1 MARHA
6 PGKRPLSLRLS
17 QRVREALPDVH
28 LSQISRERLRVI
40 RIVQIALTR
49 PLTFIVMAVVIFG
62 VGVLAIARTPVDIFP
77 RIGVPVIATA
87 WSYNG
92 LSPRDMAGR
101 IVTPYERVLSSAV
114 NDIEHIE
121 SQSLNSVAVVKIY
134 FQPDVDIRTATA
146 QVTSISQTIL
156 RQLPP
161 GTTPPMIVNYDA
173 STVPILQ
180 LALSGEGLNE
190 QQLFDLGLNQ
200 LRPQLVTVP
209 GVAMPFPSGGKQR
222 QIQIDLDAEALQ
234 ARGLSAGDV
243 AAALSDQTQINPVGF
258 AKIGGLQYNI
268 SLNNAPE
275 SVEQLNNLP
284 VKVIDG
290 TTVFMRDVAYVR
302 DGAAPQTNVVHVN
315 GQRSALMTVL
325 KNGAASTLAI
335 VGEVKARLPAAI
347 AGLPGALQVD
357 LIGDQS
363 LLVKAA
369 VTSVVLEG
377 ALAAALTSL
386 MILLFLGSWR
396 STVII
401 VASIPL
407 AILGAI
413 VGLAA
418 TGQTLNVMTLSGL
431 ALAIGILVDDAT
443 VTIENINWHLEQG
456 KPVVRSILDG
466 AAQIVAPALVALL
479 CICIV
484 FVPMFFLPGVAGFL
498 FVPLALAVVFAM
510 IMSFVISRT
519 LVPTLAMYLLKP
531 HTEPH
536 GDAPPARNPL
546 VRFQQRFERRFEVL
560 RIRYERL
567 LGMTLERR
575 RVFAPVFL
583 AVMAGSLALVPLLG
597 RDFFPAVDSGQIAL
611 HVRAPVG
618 TRIEESS
625 ATFARVQARIREL
638 LPEGEITSMVD
649 NIGISGAPL
658 NNIYANSGTVGPN
671 EGDILIALADG
682 HQATEDHIAL
692 LRRELPASFPGVEF
706 AFLPADMT
714 SQILNFGSPAPIDIQ
729 VRGRDMAGNQAYA
742 RKLLKRLR
750 AIPGLADARIQQS
763 MRYPQINV
771 DVDRAR
777 MASYGLDQRDVTQ
790 SLGTALAGTSQ
801 ASPVFYL
808 NPENG
813 VSYPVVAQVPERS
826 VDSIGDIASLPV
838 SNGAAG
844 TAQTLGGLGQISRG
858 TTASV
863 ISKYDIQP
871 VVNLYASTQGR
882 DLGAVVGDI
891 EEAIAALEA
900 DVPEGSQ
907 VTVRGQYATMDA
919 AFAGLALGLIGAIVL
934 IYLVIVVNF
943 QSWVDPLVIIG
954 ALPAAL
960 AGIVWMLF
968 GTGTTLSVPALIGAI
983 MCMGVATAN
992 AILVVSFARE
1002 RLAETGDAALAA
1014 REAGT
1019 VRLRP
1024 VLMTALAMI
1033 IGMAPMALGIGEGAE
1048 QNAPLGR
1055 AVIGGLLFATGAT
1068 LFLVPALFTLAH
1080 RKRAQQPPVL
1090 DLEPLNA

>member
-1 MARHA
+1 M
-6 PGKRPLSLRLS
+6 
-17 QRVREALPDVH
+17 
-28 LSQISRERLRVI
+28 
-40 RIVQIALTR
+40 IALVKTALAR
-49 PLTFIVMAVVIFG
+49 PLTFIVMAILIFG
-62 VGVLAIARTPVDIFP
+62 IGVLAILRTPVDIFP

-101 IVTPYERVLSSAV
+101 IVTPYERVLTSAV

-121 SQSLNSVAVVKIY
+121 SQSLNGVAVVKIY
-134 FQPDVDIRTATA
+134 FQPGVDIRTATA

-161 GTTPPMIVNYDA
+161 GITPPMIVNYDA

-200 LRPQLVTVP
+200 LRPQFVTVP

-222 QIQIDLDAEALQ
+222 QIQIDIDPDALH
-234 ARGLSAGDV
+234 ARGLTAPDI

-258 AKIGGLQYNI
+258 AKIGGYQYNI
-268 SLNNAPE
+268 RLNNAPA

-284 VKVIDG
+284 VKVVDG
-290 TTVFMRDVAYVR
+290 ATVFMRDVAYVR

-335 VGEVKARLPAAI
+335 VDGVKARLPEAVS
-347 AGLPGALQVD
+347 GLPDALRVD

-369 VTSVVLEG
+369 VSGVVFEG
-377 ALAAALTSL
+377 VLAALLTSL

-401 VASIPL
+401 VMSIPL

-413 VGLAA
+413 IALAA
-418 TGQTLNVMTLSGL
+418 TGNTLNVMTLSGL

-443 VTIENINWHLEQG
+443 VTIENINWHLEQR
-456 KPVVRSILDG
+456 KPVLQSILDG
-466 AAQIVAPALVALL
+466 AAQIVTPAFVALL

-510 IMSFVISRT
+510 IMSFVLSRT
-519 LVPTLAMYLLKP
+519 LVPTMAMYLLKP
-531 HTEPH
+531 HTAEH
-536 GDAPPARNPL
+536 GERTPTRNP
-546 VRFQQRFERRFEVL
+546 VIRFQRGFEARFEAMKA
-560 RIRYERL
+560 RYEDL
-567 LGMTLERR
+567 LASTLRGR
-575 RVFAPVFL
+575 RVFIPVFL
-583 AVMAGSLALVPLLG
+583 IAMIASLALVPLLG
-597 RDFFPAVDSGQIAL
+597 RDFFPSVDSGQMAL
-611 HVRAPVG
+611 HVRTPVG
-618 TRIEESS
+618 TRIEESA
-625 ATFARVQARIREL
+625 ATFTRVQARIREL
-638 LPEGEITSMVD
+638 LPQNEVASMVD
-649 NIGISGAPL
+649 NIGLSSAPL

-671 EGDILIALADG
+671 EGDILIALAEHHAPTD
-682 HQATEDHIAL
+682 DHIAT
-692 LRRELPASFPGVEF
+692 LRRELPISFPGVDF

-742 RKLLKRLR
+742 RKLLKQLR

-777 MASYGLDQRDVTQ
+777 MAQYGLDQRDVTQ
-790 SLGTALAGTSQ
+790 SLGIALAGTSQ
-801 ASPVFYL
+801 SAPVFFL

-813 VSYPVVAQVPERS
+813 VSYPVVAQVPERR
-826 VDSIGDIASLPV
+826 VDTIGDIAALPI
-838 SNGAAG
+838 SGGNGG
-844 TAQTLGGLGQISRG
+844 EQQTLGGLGQISRD

-863 ISKYDIQP
+863 VSKYNIQP
-871 VVNLYASTQGR
+871 VINLYATTQDR
-882 DLGAVVGDI
+882 DLGAVVGDVQA
-891 EEAIAALEA
+891 AITALEA
-900 DVPEGSQ
+900 SVPDGSQ
-907 VTVRGQYATMDA
+907 VTIRGQYATMNT
-919 AFAGLALGLIGAIVL
+919 AFTGLAFGLIGAIVL

-968 GTGTTLSVPALIGAI
+968 ATGTTLSVPALTGAI

-1002 RLAETGDAALAA
+1002 RLAETGDAAQAA
-1014 REAGT
+1014 REAGS

-1033 IGMAPMALGIGEGAE
+1033 IGMAPMAIGIGEGAE

-1055 AVIGGLLFATGAT
+1055 AVIGGLIFATGAT
-1068 LFLVPALFTLAH
+1068 LFLVPALFSSAH
-1080 RKRAQQPPVL
+1080 RKKKPQATL
-1090 DLEPLNA
+1090 ELEPRHA

>member
-1 MARHA
+1 MI
-6 PGKRPLSLRLS
+6 SL
-17 QRVREALPDVH
+17 VKTAL
-28 LSQISRERLRVI
+28 
-40 RIVQIALTR
+40 AR
-49 PLTFIVMAVVIFG
+49 PLTFIVMAILIFG
-62 VGVLAIARTPVDIFP
+62 IGVLAILRTPVDIFP
-77 RIGVPVIATA
+77 RIGVPVISVA

-101 IVTPYERVLSSAV
+101 IITPYERVLTNAV

-121 SQSLNSVAVVKIY
+121 SQSLNGVGIVKIY
-134 FQPDVDIRTATA
+134 FQPGVDIRTATA

-161 GTTPPMIVNYDA
+161 GITPPMIVNYDA

-180 LALSGEGLNE
+180 LALSGRGLNE

-200 LRPQLVTVP
+200 VRPQLVTVP
-209 GVAMPFPSGGKQR
+209 GAAMPFPSGGKQR
-222 QIQIDLDAEALQ
+222 QIQIDIDPEALQ
-234 ARGLSAGDV
+234 ARGLSAQDI

-258 AKIGGLQYNI
+258 AKIGGYQYNI
-268 SLNNAPE
+268 RLNNAPA
-275 SVEQLNNLP
+275 SVEALNNLP
-284 VKVIDG
+284 VQIVDG
-290 TTVFMRDVAYVR
+290 ATIYMRDVAFVR

-325 KNGAASTLAI
+325 KNGAASTLA
-335 VGEVKARLPAAI
+335 VVDEVKARLPDALAA
-347 AGLPGALQVD
+347 LPDLKVD

-369 VTSVVLEG
+369 VSSVVFEG
-377 ALAAALTSL
+377 VLAALLTSL

-413 VGLAA
+413 IALAA

-443 VTIENINWHLEQG
+443 VTIENINWHLEQR
-456 KPVVRSILDG
+456 KPVLQAILDG
-466 AAQIVAPALVALL
+466 AAQIVTPAFVALL

-510 IMSFVISRT
+510 VMSFILSRT
-519 LVPTLAMYLLKP
+519 LVPTMAMYLLKP
-531 HTEPH
+531 HDDDH
-536 GDAPPARNPL
+536 GVHLSRNPL
-546 VRFQQRFERRFEVL
+546 VRFQSGFEERFNRM
-560 RIRYERL
+560 RIRYEGL
-567 LGMTLERR
+567 LASTLRGRR
-575 RVFAPVFL
+575 RFIPLFMLTMVA
-583 AVMAGSLALVPLLG
+583 SLALVPLLG
-597 RDFFPAVDSGQIAL
+597 RDFFPRVDSGQIAL

-618 TRIEESS
+618 TRIEETSE
-625 ATFARVQARIREL
+625 TFTRVQQRIRQL
-638 LPEGEITSMVD
+638 IPAKEISSIVD
-649 NIGISGAPL
+649 NIGLSTAPL

-671 EGDILIALADG
+671 EGDILIALS
-682 HQATEDHIAL
+682 EDHQSTDAHIAR
-692 LRRELPASFPGVEF
+692 LRRELPLSFPGVDF

-729 VRGRDMAGNQAYA
+729 VRGRDMAANQAYA

-771 DVDRAR
+771 DVDRSR
-777 MASYGLDQRDVTQ
+777 MAQYGLDQRDVTQ
-790 SLGTALAGTSQ
+790 SLGIGLAGTAQS
-801 ASPVFYL
+801 APVFFL

-813 VSYPVVAQVPERS
+813 VSYPVVAQVPERRINS
-826 VDSIGDIASLPV
+826 LADVKSLPV
-838 SNGAAG
+838 SGGAG
-844 TAQTLGGLGQISRG
+844 TAPQTLNGLARISRD

-863 ISKYDIQP
+863 VSKYNIQP
-871 VVNLYASTQGR
+871 VVNLYGTTEGR
-882 DLGAVVGDI
+882 DLGAVVADVQA
-891 EEAIAALEA
+891 ELAALAGE
-900 DVPEGSQ
+900 VPKGST
-907 VTVRGQYATMDA
+907 VTVRGQYQTMNT
-919 AFAGLALGLIGAIVL
+919 AFTGLALGLIGAIVL
-934 IYLVIVVNF
+934 IYLIIVVNF
-943 QSWVDPLVIIG
+943 QSWIDPFVIIA

-968 GTGTTLSVPALIGAI
+968 ATGTTLSVPALTGAI

-1002 RLAETGDAALAA
+1002 RLAETGDATRAA
-1014 REAGT
+1014 QEAGS

-1055 AVIGGLLFATGAT
+1055 AVIGGLVFATAAT
-1068 LFLVPALFTLAH
+1068 LFLVPALFSIAH
-1080 RKRAQQPPVL
+1080 RKRAQKSDPIS
-1090 DLEPLNA
+1090 LEPLNV

>member
-1 MARHA
+1 M
-6 PGKRPLSLRLS
+6 
-17 QRVREALPDVH
+17 
-28 LSQISRERLRVI
+28 
-40 RIVQIALTR
+40 IALVKTALAR
-49 PLTFIVMAVVIFG
+49 PLTFIVMAILIFG
-62 VGVLAIARTPVDIFP
+62 IGLLAIARTPVDLFP
-77 RIGVPVIATA
+77 RIGVPVISVA

-101 IVTPYERVLSSAV
+101 IITPYERVLTNAV

-121 SQSLNSVAVVKIY
+121 SQSLNGVGIVKIY
-134 FQPDVDIRTATA
+134 FQPGVDIRTATA

-161 GTTPPMIVNYDA
+161 GITPPMIVNYDA

-180 LALSGEGLNE
+180 LALSGKGLSE

-200 LRPQLVTVP
+200 VRPQLVTVP
-209 GVAMPFPSGGKQR
+209 GAAMPFPSGGKQR
-222 QIQIDLDAEALQ
+222 QIQIDIDPEALQ
-234 ARGLSAGDV
+234 ARGLSAQDV

-258 AKIGGLQYNI
+258 AKIGGYQYNVR
-268 SLNNAPE
+268 LNNAPA
-275 SVEQLNNLP
+275 SVEALNNLP
-284 VKVIDG
+284 VKVVEGATIY
-290 TTVFMRDVAYVR
+290 MRDIAFVR
-302 DGAAPQTNVVHVN
+302 DGAAPQTNIVHVD

-325 KNGAASTLAI
+325 KNGAASTVA
-335 VGEVKARLPAAI
+335 VVDGVKARLPEAV
-347 AGLPGALQVD
+347 AGLSQLKVD

-369 VTSVVLEG
+369 VSGVVFEG
-377 ALAAALTSL
+377 VLAALLTSL

-413 VGLAA
+413 IALAA

-443 VTIENINWHLEQG
+443 VTIENINWHLEQR
-456 KPVVRSILDG
+456 KPVLQSILDG
-466 AAQIVAPALVALL
+466 AAQIVTPAFVALL

-510 IMSFVISRT
+510 IMSFLLSRT
-519 LVPTLAMYLLKP
+519 LVPTMAMYLLKP
-531 HTEPH
+531 HDEDH
-536 GDAPPARNPL
+536 FGPAGSANPF
-546 VRFQQRFERRFEVL
+546 VRFQRGFEKRFNAMRARYEMLLATTLRGRRRFIPL
-560 RIRYERL
+560 FL
-567 LGMTLERR
+567 LAMT
-575 RVFAPVFL
+575 A
-583 AVMAGSLALVPLLG
+583 SLALLPLLG
-597 RDFFPAVDSGQIAL
+597 RDFFPSVDSGQIAL

-618 TRIEESS
+618 TRIEQTSE
-625 ATFARVQARIREL
+625 TFTRVQQRIRQLIPQE
-638 LPEGEITSMVD
+638 EIASVVA
-649 NIGISGAPL
+649 NIGLSSAPL

-671 EGDILIALADG
+671 EGDILIALVKD
-682 HQATEDHIAL
+682 HRSTDDHISR
-692 LRRELPASFPGVEF
+692 LRRELPLSFPGVDF

-729 VRGRDMAGNQAYA
+729 VRGRDMAGNQAFA
-742 RKLLKRLR
+742 AKLLKRLR

-777 MASYGLDQRDVTQ
+777 MAQYGLDQRDVTQ
-790 SLGTALAGTSQ
+790 SIGVGLAGTAQS
-801 ASPVFYL
+801 APVFFL

-813 VSYPVVAQVPERS
+813 VSYPVVAQVPERRINALE
-826 VDSIGDIASLPV
+826 DLETLPV
-838 SNGAAG
+838 SGGAG
-844 TAQTLGGLGQISRG
+844 TAPQTLNGLARISRD

-863 ISKYDIQP
+863 VSKYNIQP
-871 VVNLYASTQGR
+871 VVNLYATTQDR
-882 DLGAVVGDI
+882 DLGAVVKDVQA
-891 EEAIAALEA
+891 AIAALDA
-900 DVPEGSQ
+900 QTPKGST
-907 VTVRGQYATMDA
+907 VTVRGQYQTMNT
-919 AFAGLALGLIGAIVL
+919 AFTGLGFGMLGAVVL
-934 IYLVIVVNF
+934 IYLIIVVNF

-968 GTGTTLSVPALIGAI
+968 ATGTTLSVPALTGAI

-1002 RLAETGDAALAA
+1002 RLAVTGDATQAA
-1014 REAGT
+1014 QEAGS

-1033 IGMAPMALGIGEGAE
+1033 IGMAPMAMGIGEGAE

-1055 AVIGGLLFATGAT
+1055 AVIGGLVFATAAT
-1068 LFLVPALFTLAH
+1068 LFLVPALFSVAH
-1080 RKRAQQPPVL
+1080 RRRTAKSDPIS
-1090 DLEPLNA
+1090 LEPVNV

>member
-1 MARHA
+1 M
-6 PGKRPLSLRLS
+6 
-17 QRVREALPDVH
+17 
-28 LSQISRERLRVI
+28 
-40 RIVQIALTR
+40 IALVKTALAR
-49 PLTFIVMAVVIFG
+49 PLTFVVMAILILG
-62 VGVLAIARTPVDIFP
+62 IGVLAILRTPVDIFP
-77 RIGVPVIATA
+77 RIGVPVISVA

-101 IVTPYERVLSSAV
+101 IITPYERVLTNAV

-121 SQSLNSVAVVKIY
+121 SQSLNGVGIVKIY
-134 FQPDVDIRTATA
+134 FQPGVDIRTATA

-161 GTTPPMIVNYDA
+161 GITPPMIVNYDA

-180 LALSGEGLNE
+180 LALSGKGLNE

-200 LRPQLVTVP
+200 VRPQLVTVP
-209 GVAMPFPSGGKQR
+209 GAAMPFPSGGKQR
-222 QIQIDLDAEALQ
+222 QIQIDIDPEALQ
-234 ARGLSAGDV
+234 ARGLSAQDI

-258 AKIGGLQYNI
+258 AKIGGYQYNI
-268 SLNNAPE
+268 RLNNAPA
-275 SVEQLNNLP
+275 SVEALNNLP
-284 VKVIDG
+284 VKVVNGATIY
-290 TTVFMRDVAYVR
+290 MRDVAFVR

-325 KNGAASTLAI
+325 KNGAASTLA
-335 VGEVKARLPAAI
+335 VVDGVKARLPDALAA
-347 AGLPGALQVD
+347 LPTLKVD

-369 VTSVVLEG
+369 LSSVVFEG
-377 ALAAALTSL
+377 VLAALLTSL

-413 VGLAA
+413 VALAV

-443 VTIENINWHLEQG
+443 VTIENINWHLEQR
-456 KPVVRSILDG
+456 KPVLQAILDG
-466 AAQIVAPALVALL
+466 AAQIVTPAFVALL

-498 FVPLALAVVFAM
+498 FVPMALAVVFAM
-510 IMSFVISRT
+510 IMSFILSRT
-519 LVPTLAMYLLKP
+519 LVPTMAMYLLKP
-531 HTEPH
+531 HAEGH
-536 GDAPPARNPL
+536 GVPVSRNPL
-546 VRFQQRFERRFEVL
+546 VRFQRGFEERFNRMKARYESLLATTLRGRRRFIPL
-560 RIRYERL
+560 F
-567 LGMTLERR
+567 M
-575 RVFAPVFL
+575 L
-583 AVMAGSLALVPLLG
+583 AMIASLALVPLLG
-597 RDFFPAVDSGQIAL
+597 RDFFPRVDSGQIAL

-618 TRIEESS
+618 TRIEETSD
-625 ATFARVQARIREL
+625 TFTRVQQRIRQL
-638 LPEGEITSMVD
+638 VPANEIVSIVD
-649 NIGISGAPL
+649 NIGLSSAPL

-671 EGDILIALADG
+671 EGDILIALSKD
-682 HQATEDHIAL
+682 HQSTDAHIAT
-692 LRRELPASFPGVEF
+692 LRRELPLSFPGVDF

-729 VRGRDMAGNQAYA
+729 VRGRDMAANQAYA

-750 AIPGLADARIQQS
+750 TIPGLADLRIQQS

-771 DVDRAR
+771 DVDRSR
-777 MASYGLDQRDVTQ
+777 MAQYGLDQRDVTQ
-790 SLGTALAGTSQ
+790 SLGIGLAGTAQS
-801 ASPVFYL
+801 APVFFL

-813 VSYPVVAQVPERS
+813 VSYPVVAQVPERRINS
-826 VDSIGDIASLPV
+826 LADLESLPV
-838 SNGAAG
+838 SGGAG
-844 TAQTLGGLGQISRG
+844 SSPQTLNGLARISRD

-863 ISKYDIQP
+863 VSKYNIQP
-871 VVNLYASTQGR
+871 VVNLYATTEGR
-882 DLGAVVGDI
+882 DLGAVV
-891 EEAIAALEA
+891 A
-900 DVPEGSQ
+900 DVQAAMSALSAEVPKGST
-907 VTVRGQYATMDA
+907 VTVRGQYQTMNT
-919 AFAGLALGLIGAIVL
+919 AFTGLALGLIGAILL
-934 IYLVIVVNF
+934 IYLIIVVNF
-943 QSWVDPLVIIG
+943 QSWIDPLVIIG

-968 GTGTTLSVPALIGAI
+968 ATGTTLSVPALTGAI

-1002 RLAETGDAALAA
+1002 RLAETGDATSAA
-1014 REAGT
+1014 QEAGAA
-1019 VRLRP
+1019 RLRP

-1055 AVIGGLLFATGAT
+1055 AVIGGLVFATAAT
-1068 LFLVPALFTLAH
+1068 LFLVPALFSIVH
-1080 RKRAQQPPVL
+1080 RKRAPKP
-1090 DLEPLNA
+1090 DPISLEPVNV